1 MSNQVTIL
9 VDFTVEI
16 DSRIWDDGDE
26 EITFNGSTGFG
37 FYDASLISENDDI
50 VTASVK
56 GESHAVWSSSEQV
69 RANFDDISKAFDVSI
84 FFGDHPATIQ
94 STILYGVNTTCKP
107 ITTLL

>member
-1 MSNQVTIL
+1 MSDQDVTMV

-26 EITFNGSTGFG
+26 EIIFKGSTGFTY
-37 FYDASLISENDDI
+37 YDASLISESNGM

-56 GESHAVWSSSEQV
+56 GESHAVWSSSAQV
-69 RANFDDISKAFDVSI
+69 RANFDDISKSFDVSI

-94 STILYGVNTTCKP
+94 ATSLDGVNTICS
-107 ITTLL
+107 L